1 MGSSSVMKKSS
12 SQIDI
17 MNTSTGN
24 AQNDS
29 NLIYE

>member
-1 MGSSSVMKKSS
+1 MKKSS